1 MGVLRRMGKQGDVPT
16 KWELDD
22 DGSIKVAQE
31 RFDDAMRNR
40 MLAFNMDVGE
50 GERITSFDPKAKEI
64 VLIPQ
69 IAGGCW

>member
-1 MGVLRRMGKQGDVPT
+1 MGVIRRMGKAGDIAT

-22 DGSIKVAQE
+22 DGSIQVARE
-31 RFDDAMRNR
+31 RFDEALRNR

-50 GERITSFDPKAKEI
+50 GERITAFDPSAKEI

-69 IAGGCW
+69 IAGGSR